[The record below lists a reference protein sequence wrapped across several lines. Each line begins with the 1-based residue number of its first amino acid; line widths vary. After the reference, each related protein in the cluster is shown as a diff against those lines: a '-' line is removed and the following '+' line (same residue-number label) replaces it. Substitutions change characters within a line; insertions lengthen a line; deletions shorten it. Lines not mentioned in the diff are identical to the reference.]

1 MNPNCYLSIGS
12 NMGNKEYYL
21 NGAVESLRKNP
32 DITVTNVSSYYETE
46 PFGVQD
52 QPKFLNGVVEIETSL
67 TPPELL
73 RFIQDVEKKFDRV
86 RIKRWGP
93 RTLDIDILLYDNLKI
108 SEPDLTIP
116 HPYLE
121 KRAFVLVPLAELNPN
136 MVLPSGRNIK
146 SVLEDLKEDVEGI
159 VKYKF

>member
-1 MNPNCYLSIGS
+1 VNPNCYLSIGS

>member
-1 MNPNCYLSIGS
+1 
-12 NMGNKEYYL
+12 MGNKEYYL